1 MMSDE
6 LRKDAL
12 IAHGVTPEV
21 LGAWDDPRHPLRS
34 FSWTKPDFELAE
46 SLSKLVPGLAEV
58 CPLFEE
64 NGEAAIGVL
73 PSGRFVRY
81 HYEDVEQGDE
91 AIDVLGDNYQQFA
104 AFVLLIA
111 EEAGG
116 SADFPMLVVLLH
128 FMHGP
133 ELRRLLDADPYDEEA
148 LQAFFSRL

>member
-1 MMSDE
+1 MSVE
-6 LRKDAL
+6 LSKDAL
-12 IAHGVTPEV
+12 LAYGVTPEV

-34 FSWTKPDFELAE
+34 FSWTKPDFEIAE
-46 SLSKLVPGLAEV
+46 SLSKLVPGLAGL

-73 PSGRFVRY
+73 PPGQFVRY
-81 HYEDVEQGDE
+81 HYGDVEQGDE

-104 AFVLLIA
+104 AFVLLSA
-111 EEAGG
+111 EEAGR
-116 SADFPMLVVLLH
+116 SAEFPWLVALLH
-128 FMHGP
+128 FLHGP

>member
-1 MMSDE
+1 MSDE

-12 IAHGVTPEV
+12 LALGVTPEV

-34 FSWTKPDFELAE
+34 FSWTKPDFEIAE
-46 SLSKLVPGLAEV
+46 SLSNLVPGLAEW

-64 NGEAAIGVL
+64 NGQAAIGAL
-73 PSGRFVRY
+73 PSGQFVRY
-81 HYEDVEQGDE
+81 HYGDVEQGDE

-104 AFVLLIA
+104 AVVLLSA

-116 SADFPMLVVLLH
+116 SAEFPLLVALLH
-128 FMHGP
+128 FLHGP